1 MSKKNKSWL
10 DKNLLEVENWGTLT
24 LLQFLKDNYNGRME
38 AERNAISKYG
48 TENYHG
54 SNLDTHDR
62 MVAAVNKAWD
72 REFRKI
78 YKWIEDSNAEW
89 KKSHQIGGKYE

>member
-1 MSKKNKSWL
+1 MSKKKQTWL
-10 DKNLLEVENWGTLT
+10 DKKLLEVENWGTLT
-24 LLQFLKDNYNGRME
+24 LLQFFKDNYNGRME
-38 AERNAISKYG
+38 AERNTIFKYG

-62 MVAAVNKAWD
+62 MVAAVNKVWD

-78 YKWIEDSNAEW
+78 YKWIEESNLEW
-89 KKSHQIGGKYE
+89 KKSHQIGEKHV